1 MLESGFRIEKTVR
14 VFLRWYYPVQVR
26 RVCSQPSRRD
36 ESRRDAPLTDF
47 TVLIME
53 KNCFNILPAGDY
65 VKRAVSN
72 LIERLAC
79 HSFFG
84 YFLQHNQ
91 SQLLYHLTRAVPSM
105 SLSVENLHFQY
116 PGVPVL
122 RDISFNVPAGD
133 FLSLLGPNGSGK
145 STLLRLLDRILIPQ
159 SGSITLSGRHLAD
172 FGRRDLARRIAYV
185 PQDTLWVFPYT
196 VLEVVLMGRSPH
208 VGRSGFENKQ
218 DVEIA
223 REMMRLTDIEPLADK
238 LITAI
243 SGGER
248 QRVLIARALSQ
259 QPEILLLDE
268 PNAHLDIN
276 HQVDIFRILQ
286 EQNEQKNLTIISV
299 SHDLNLA
306 ASFSKRALLLGEGG
320 DGGSTLFAIGQP
332 RDVLTESNIERVYK
346 TPVLVDQLPQSTAIR
361 ISLLPLAS
369 LKESGRGKQ

>member
-1 MLESGFRIEKTVR
+1 
-14 VFLRWYYPVQVR
+14 
-26 RVCSQPSRRD
+26 
-36 ESRRDAPLTDF
+36 
-47 TVLIME
+47 
-53 KNCFNILPAGDY
+53 
-65 VKRAVSN
+65 
-72 LIERLAC
+72 
-79 HSFFG
+79 
-84 YFLQHNQ
+84 
-91 SQLLYHLTRAVPSM
+91 M
-105 SLSVENLHFQY
+105 SLSVENLQFQY

-122 RDISFNVPAGD
+122 RDISFDVPSGD

-159 SGSITLSGRHLAD
+159 SGSITLTGRPLSD
-172 FGRRDLARRIAYV
+172 FSRRDLARRIAYV

-208 VGRSGFENKQ
+208 VGRSGFESKR

-223 REMMRLTDIEPLADK
+223 WEMMRLTDIESLADK

-306 ASFSKRALLLGEGG
+306 ASFSKRTLLLGEGG
-320 DGGSTLFAIGQP
+320 DRGSTLFAIGQP
-332 RDVLTESNIERVYK
+332 KDVLTESNIERVYK
-346 TPVLVDQLPQSTAIR
+346 TPVLVDQLPASTAIR

-369 LKESGRGKQ
+369 RRESRQGKI

>member
-1 MLESGFRIEKTVR
+1 
-14 VFLRWYYPVQVR
+14 
-26 RVCSQPSRRD
+26 
-36 ESRRDAPLTDF
+36 
-47 TVLIME
+47 
-53 KNCFNILPAGDY
+53 
-65 VKRAVSN
+65 
-72 LIERLAC
+72 
-79 HSFFG
+79 
-84 YFLQHNQ
+84 
-91 SQLLYHLTRAVPSM
+91 M
-105 SLSVENLHFQY
+105 SLSVENLQFQY

-122 RDISFNVPAGD
+122 RDISFDVPSGD

-159 SGSITLSGRHLAD
+159 SGSITLTGRPLSD
-172 FGRRDLARRIAYV
+172 FSRRDLARRIAYV

-208 VGRSGFENKQ
+208 VGRSGFESKR

-223 REMMRLTDIEPLADK
+223 WEMMRLTDIESLADK

-306 ASFSKRALLLGEGG
+306 ASFSKRTLLLGEGG
-320 DGGSTLFAIGQP
+320 DRGSTLFAIGQP
-332 RDVLTESNIERVYK
+332 KDVLTESNIERVYK
-346 TPVLVDQLPQSTAIR
+346 TPVLVDQLPASTAIR
-361 ISLLPLAS
+361 ISLLPLGS
-369 LKESGRGKQ
+369 RRESRQGKN